1 MQAINSGD
9 TAWVLASAALVLF
22 MTPGLAVFYGGMVRA
37 KSVLNMMMMSFAAM
51 GVTTII
57 WVLYG
62 YSLAFGKSQGGFIG
76 SFDHLGL
83 ASTLDQVTGPEG
95 HQIPVLAF
103 AMFQLTFAI
112 ITVALLSGAIADRA
126 KYGSWVIFVA
136 VWITLVYIP
145 VAHWAFAAQNGE
157 GGWIIDKLKALDF
170 AGGTVVE
177 INSGA
182 AALALALVL
191 GKRDGF
197 KRDPM
202 RPHNMP
208 LVLLGAGMLW
218 FGWFGFNAGSALSAG
233 SLAATAMINT
243 QIATA
248 AAAMTWVA
256 YEKKRDGKATTLG
269 VASGAI
275 AGAVAIT
282 PACGFLNPLGALI
295 LGLLA
300 GIASAWAVTRKY
312 KFGYD
317 DSLDVVGV
325 HGVGGILGML
335 AIGLIATVTANAA
348 GADGL
353 FFGGGTTQLNRQL
366 IAIVVVAL
374 FSFTATWLIA
384 TLIQKT
390 IGFRVY
396 RDDELTGLDTTFH
409 AESAYDIT
417 GNSNRY

>member
-9 TAWVLASAALVLF
+9 TAWVLASGALVLF
-22 MTPGLAVFYGGMVRA
+22 MTPGLAIFYGGMVRA
-37 KSVLNMMMMSFAAM
+37 KSALNMMMMSFAAM
-51 GVTTII
+51 GMTTII

-62 YSLAFGKSQGGFIG
+62 YSLAFGTSHNGLIGG
-76 SFDHLGL
+76 FDHLGL
-83 ASTLDQVTGPEG
+83 AATLDQVTGPEG

-126 KYGSWVIFVA
+126 KFGSWVLFVGL
-136 VWITLVYIP
+136 WITLVYLP
-145 VAHWAFAAQNGE
+145 VAHWAFAAQGGT

-191 GKRDGF
+191 GKREGF

-248 AAAMTWVA
+248 AAAMTWIA

-269 VASGAI
+269 VASGAV

-282 PACGFLNPLGALI
+282 PACGFVNPLGALI
-295 LGLLA
+295 LGLIA
-300 GIASAWAVTRKY
+300 GVVSAWAVTRKY

-335 AIGLIATVTANAA
+335 AIGLIATVTANEA
-348 GADGL
+348 GANGL
-353 FFGGGTTQLNRQL
+353 FFHGGTTQLGRQVVAL
-366 IAIVVVAL
+366 AVVAL
-374 FSFTATWLIA
+374 FSFAATWLIA
-384 TLIQKT
+384 TVIQKT
-390 IGFRVY
+390 VGFRVY
-396 RDDELTGLDTTFH
+396 RDDELNGLDTTFH